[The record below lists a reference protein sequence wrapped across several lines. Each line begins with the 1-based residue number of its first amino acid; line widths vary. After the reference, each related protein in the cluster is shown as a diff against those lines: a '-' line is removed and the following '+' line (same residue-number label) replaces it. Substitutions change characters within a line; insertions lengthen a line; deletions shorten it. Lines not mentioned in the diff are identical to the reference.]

1 MAAYFRFEGDVQYP
15 PLHVGVP
22 FKFSKERAARCISVQ
37 LNDDEIDYVER
48 MFPDI
53 RIPAGRVVTIEG
65 EDAQRIAEG
74 WGREE

>member
-1 MAAYFRFEGDVQYP
+1 MAAHFKFEGGIQSVA
-15 PLHVGVP
+15 HVGGS
-22 FKFSKERAARCISVQ
+22 FRFSKERAAKCISVQ
-37 LNDDEIDYVER
+37 LNDDEIGYVEH

-65 EDAQRIAEG
+65 ADAQRIAEG